1 MMSVMERVLG
11 TASSLLAAGLLV
23 LGGCAALPSEEQGET
38 LRSGAEASQPLAF
51 EDVRDKAAPAA
62 EPRAERHSELET
74 ATQNVLE
81 RFDGMAAVA
90 FLPVGATNDPGFNIN
105 GGVEHTSASM
115 IKLVVLAEVFD
126 QVSRGDLSLDE
137 LLTVEHNDI
146 VGGSGVVQTMGKGVQ
161 LTIGDLARYMIAES
175 DNVAA
180 NMLIDLVGMDAVNEE
195 AANLGLA
202 QTKLQR
208 RMMDEGA
215 AAQGLENLM
224 SANDVAAVLASIA
237 GGTFYS
243 EDLSA
248 LALEF
253 LEAQSDASGLLAGL
267 PEGTMFAHKTGTL
280 ANVQNDGGI
289 VEGDSPYVLV
299 VLTQDMGSAQALDL
313 MSEVAAT
320 ISGMR

>member
-1 MMSVMERVLG
+1 MKRG
-11 TASSLLAAGLLV
+11 FGAACALLAAGSLA
-23 LGGCAALPSEEQGET
+23 LGGCAALPGGDQPEA
-38 LRSGAEASQPLAF
+38 LKSGAEASKPLAF
-51 EDVRDKAAPAA
+51 DDVRDKAAPVA
-62 EPRAERHSELET
+62 EPTAERPSELET
-74 ATQNVLE
+74 ATQGVLE
-81 RFDGMAAVA
+81 RFGGMAAVA
-90 FLPVGATNDPGFNIN
+90 FLPVGATSDPGFNIN
-105 GGVEHTSASM
+105 GDVEHTSASM

-137 LLTVEHNDI
+137 LLTVEYSDM
-146 VGGSGVVQTMGKGVQ
+146 VGGSGVVQTMGQGVQ
-161 LTIGDLARYMIAES
+161 LSIGDLARYMIAES

-180 NMLIDLVGMDAVNEE
+180 NMLIDLVGMDAVNGE

-243 EDLSA
+243 KDLSA

-267 PEGTMFAHKTGTL
+267 PEGTTFAHKTGTL

-299 VLTQDMGSAQALDL
+299 VLAQDMGSAQALNL